1 HDFAGSMD
9 SDTGLHFL
17 GFIILTTGDTQTE
30 HPEISDGQ
38 QRLAT
43 TTMLL
48 AALRDYLLDMEEQD
62 DAASIERDF
71 LIKRDRSQGDD
82 RPRLIMNIDDQAF
95 FESTVLLP
103 PKKRKLRSKDKK
115 LKDSHRKIEGA
126 AQIIRTYIAKRLS
139 AEKAEQKKRVI
150 NQWIKFIEKN
160 ALVVAINLAPDL
172 DPYMTFETMNDRGL
186 ETSQADL
193 LKNYLFGKDR
203 DRKTEA
209 QEKWSG
215 MAGKLESLG
224 KKGIVVSFVRHLLI
238 TMHGHTKQRDV
249 LKKVKGQI
257 TKQSQAVAFLESMD
271 EN

>member
-1 HDFAGSMD
+1 PYFRMTSTGMQSPSRLMNFSPKGIGQLLSEDRLIVPPNQRAYAWEEDQVEDLIHDFAGSMD

-71 LIKRDRSQGDD
+71 LIKRDRSQGED

-103 PKKRKLRSKDKK
+103 PKKRKLR
-115 LKDSHRKIEGA
+115 
-126 AQIIRTYIAKRLS
+126 
-139 AEKAEQKKRVI
+139 
-150 NQWIKFIEKN
+150 
-160 ALVVAINLAPDL
+160 
-172 DPYMTFETMNDRGL
+172 
-186 ETSQADL
+186 
-193 LKNYLFGKDR
+193 
-203 DRKTEA
+203 
-209 QEKWSG
+209 
-215 MAGKLESLG
+215 
-224 KKGIVVSFVRHLLI
+224 
-238 TMHGHTKQRDV
+238 
-249 LKKVKGQI
+249 
-257 TKQSQAVAFLESMD
+257 
-271 EN
+271 